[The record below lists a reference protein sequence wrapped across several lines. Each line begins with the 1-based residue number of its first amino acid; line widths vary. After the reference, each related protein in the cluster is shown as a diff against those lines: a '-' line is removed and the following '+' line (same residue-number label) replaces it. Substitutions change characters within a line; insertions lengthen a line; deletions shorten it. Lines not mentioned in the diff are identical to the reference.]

1 MYAGKCNFFF
11 ICKLP
16 FYVAVFEVVFFK
28 VIVSLMLN
36 DFVNSVV

>member
-1 MYAGKCNFFF
+1 MLVSVIFFF
-11 ICKLP
+11 TWKLP